1 MTARGRNSNLTAP
14 TILPKFPA
22 RLGFGTSVILF
33 RMNRV
38 IFALRLALLA
48 ASSLPI
54 AAQTPATPAG
64 TASKPVASAAPAA
77 TLATA
82 DGLSLFD
89 GSTLKG
95 WAITDFAGHGEVKA
109 ENGVL
114 EVSMG
119 ASLSGVTWTNAG
131 AVPTNNYEVSLEAK
145 KIDGSD
151 FFCGLTFPVR
161 DSHATLVMGGWG
173 GAVTG
178 ISSIDGSDASENET
192 TKFFFYEKNRWYK
205 IRVRVTPGR
214 IEVWLD
220 NDRVINVEITDRK
233 ISLRSGDI
241 DLNKPL
247 GLATYQTTAA
257 FRNIQLKR
265 IAPGAK

>member
-1 MTARGRNSNLTAP
+1 MIA
-14 TILPKFPA
+14 
-22 RLGFGTSVILF
+22 LGLS
-33 RMNRV
+33 
-38 IFALRLALLA
+38 LLA
-48 ASSLPI
+48 SGCASHQ
-54 AAQTPATPAG
+54 AAPAKASAAATTTVTTTSTSSSTSTTTTVAAKSPATPA
-64 TASKPVASAAPAA
+64 AVAPIVIP
-77 TLATA
+77 A
-82 DGLSLFD
+82 DGLALFD
-89 GSTLKG
+89 GATLKG

-109 ENGVL
+109 ENSSL

-119 ASLSGVTWTNAG
+119 ATLSGVTWTNAS
-131 AVPTNNYEVSLEAK
+131 AVPTSNYEVSLEAK

-205 IRVRVTPGR
+205 IRVRVTPGG

-220 NDRVINVEITDRK
+220 NDRVINLELANKK
-233 ISLRSGDI
+233 IALRAGDI

-247 GLATYQTTAA
+247 GLATFQTSAA

>member
-1 MTARGRNSNLTAP
+1 MNRIMIALGLSLLTTAP
-14 TILPKFPA
+14 TA
-22 RLGFGTSVILF
+22 T
-33 RMNRV
+33 
-38 IFALRLALLA
+38 
-48 ASSLPI
+48 
-54 AAQTPATPAG
+54 AQAP
-64 TASKPVASAAPAA
+64 AAPAA
-77 TLATA
+77 PATPKPAASPAPAATATTA

-89 GSTLKG
+89 GKTLKG
-95 WAITDFAGHGEVKA
+95 WATTDFAGHGEVKA

-114 EVSMG
+114 EVGMG
-119 ASLSGVTWTNAG
+119 ATLSGVTWTNAG
-131 AVPTNNYEVSLEAK
+131 VLPTVDYEISLEAK

-151 FFCGLTFPVR
+151 FFCGLTCPVR

-173 GAVTG
+173 GSVTG

-205 IRVRVTPGR
+205 IKVRVTPAR

-220 NDRVINVEITDRK
+220 NDRVINAEIADKK
-233 ISLRSGDI
+233 ISLRSGEI

-247 GLATYQTTAA
+247 GLATFQTTAA